1 MIKRKK
7 LICIIIALAAVGTIS
22 VGIGTFSSKA
32 KNNSAISTAN
42 MNKAAV
48 KVIKA
53 STDTF
58 ADSAAF
64 NASLEASEEGTISN
78 KVGGKVTQVS
88 FENGQSVSSGQ
99 ALVKLDDT
107 DIRNSIKSSEAQVA
121 AAQAQLNSSESSA
134 NSSQIG
140 INKQQTNL
148 ESAQR
153 NYDRMKALYDQG
165 AETKVDLEN
174 AETQLKNAQTDLQ
187 TARAN
192 AESSGLSADAQRA
205 NIQKAQTDLNTQR
218 ESLQNTTITAPISGV
233 VSGKN
238 VTVGQYISPG
248 TVIGKVENISSINA
262 VIEVKDSDL
271 SYVKLGAKAKFKLSS
286 EDSKEYDG
294 VIKSIDGAADP
305 QSRIFKCKIQIDNKD
320 GKLKPGVFGKIK
332 IVKDENK
339 KAITL
344 PLKALGGSE
353 GSYYVFINNNGVAKK
368 QNIAVGEI
376 SEDTVEIKSG
386 IKDGDNVICTN
397 ISTLQDGDAVKALA
411 E

>member
-1 MIKRKK
+1 MLRRKRSLCIMIILVAACAIFAFKSIVLDGMKK
-7 LICIIIALAAVGTIS
+7 EAS
-22 VGIGTFSSKA
+22 VVT
-32 KNNSAISTAN
+32 TN
-42 MNKAAV
+42 MNKATV

-53 STDTF
+53 KTDTV
-58 ADSAAF
+58 ANSASF

-78 KVGGKVTQVS
+78 KVGGKIVEVF
-88 FENGQSVSSGQ
+88 FEDGQSVSSGQ

-107 DIRNSIKSSEAQVA
+107 DIRNNIKSSE
-121 AAQAQLNSSESSA
+121 AQAQLNSSESSA

-140 INKQQTNL
+140 ISKQQTNL

-165 AETKVDLEN
+165 AESKVDLEN

-187 TARAN
+187 TAQAN
-192 AESSGLSADAQRA
+192 AQSSTLSAEAQRA
-205 NIQKAQTDLNTQR
+205 NIQKSQTDLDTQR
-218 ESLQNTTITAPISGV
+218 ESLQNTIITAPINGV
-233 VSGKN
+233 ISGKN

-262 VIEVKDSDL
+262 VIEAKDSDL
-271 SYVKLGAKAKFKLSS
+271 SYIKLGAKAKFKLSS
-286 EDSKEYDG
+286 DDSEEYDG
-294 VIKSIDGAADP
+294 VIKSVDGAADP
-305 QSRIFKCKIQIDNKD
+305 TSRIFKCKIQIDNKD

-332 IVKDENK
+332 IITDENK

-344 PLKALGGSE
+344 PLKAVGGSE
-353 GSYYVFINNNGVAKK
+353 GNYYVFINNNGVAKK
-368 QNIAVGEI
+368 QNITVGEI

-386 IKDGDNVICTN
+386 IKDGDSVIYTNVD
-397 ISTLQDGDAVKALA
+397 TLQDGDAVKVAA

>member
-7 LICIIIALAAVGTIS
+7 LICIIIALVAVS
-22 VGIGTFSSKA
+22 VITVGVSAFSGKSKS
-32 KNNSAISTAN
+32 KSSIIN
-42 MNKAAV
+42 MNKVSV
-48 KVIKA
+48 KVVKVSTSSVTSNA
-53 STDTF
+53 S
-58 ADSAAF
+58 F

-88 FENGQSVSSGQ
+88 FENGQSVSAGQ
-99 ALVKLDDT
+99 ALIKLDDT
-107 DIRNSIKSSEAQVA
+107 DIRNNIKSSEAQVA

-148 ESAQR
+148 ESAKR

-187 TARAN
+187 TAKAN
-192 AESSGLSADAQRA
+192 AQSSSLSAEAQRA
-205 NIQKAQTDLNTQR
+205 NIQKSQTDLNTQR
-218 ESLQNTTITAPISGV
+218 ESLQNTIITAPVSGV
-233 VSGKN
+233 ISGKN

-271 SYVKLGAKAKFKLSS
+271 SYVKLEAKAKFKLSS

-294 VIKSIDGAADP
+294 VIKSIDGVADP

-344 PLKALGGSE
+344 PLKALGGSK
-353 GSYYVFINNNGVAKK
+353 GKYYVFTNNNGAAKK
-368 QNIAVGEI
+368 QNITVGEI

-397 ISTLQDGDAVKALA
+397 VGTLQDGDAVKAA